1 MKRTKQNQHGFTIVE
16 LMIATLIFSV
26 VLLVVTIG
34 IIQISRVYYK
44 GITEANTQNVTRS
57 VADTISQAIQ
67 FNGGVVTNT
76 SGNATGV
83 FCVGSQQFSY
93 RLGVKLQDAAVS
105 GSNYALLQSTTP
117 GCSSSSPVPATGF
130 KELLGPNMRLS
141 NLAVEQTGNNLY
153 KITVKVVY
161 GDDDLLNNPGSTNPT
176 CKTGAG
182 SQFCSI
188 SDLTTTVVK
197 RVE

>member
-1 MKRTKQNQHGFTIVE
+1 MKRIRQNQQGFTIVE

-76 SGNATGV
+76 SGGSTGV

-93 RLGVKLQDAAVS
+93 RLGVKLQDAAVN
-105 GSNYALLQSTTP
+105 GTNYALLQSTTP
-117 GCSSSSPVPATGF
+117 GCTSSSPVPTANF

-141 NLAVEQTGNNLY
+141 NLVVTQSGNLY